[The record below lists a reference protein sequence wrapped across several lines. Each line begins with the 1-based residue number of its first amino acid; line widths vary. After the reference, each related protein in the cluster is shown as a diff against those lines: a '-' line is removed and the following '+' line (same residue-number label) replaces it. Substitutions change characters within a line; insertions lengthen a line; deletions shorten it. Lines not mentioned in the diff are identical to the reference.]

1 MERHL
6 LFLINNEWTHPVLDR
21 VLGILSCMEFW
32 IPFFVLGAVAL
43 VWRHKIRG
51 IGCIVFCALA
61 VLCNEEM
68 ISQPLKRWTA
78 KARPHQA
85 MEGVRRVDMAAIH
98 PRILGILAPM
108 RISFSPP
115 PSPTETNLRSFPSSH
130 TLNATTLG
138 VVFALFFRTQVWM
151 LLPLLMAWS
160 RVYTGAH
167 WPSDVTASIGMGL
180 VVNALLLVA
189 AEWIWSRHVARIRP
203 EWVRQHPRILLPFDW
218 PKRSTRI
225 TTQT

>member
-1 MERHL
+1 MERQL
-6 LFLINNEWTHPVLDR
+6 LFLINTQWTHHVLDR

-43 VWRHKIRG
+43 VWRHRIRG
-51 IGCIVFCALA
+51 ACCIVFCAIA
-61 VLCNEEM
+61 VLCNEEV

-85 MEGVRRVDMAAIH
+85 MEGVRRVDMAPIR
-98 PRILGILAPM
+98 PRVLGVFAPM
-108 RISFSPP
+108 QISFSHAPNP
-115 PSPTETNLRSFPSSH
+115 QDTNLRSFPSSH

-138 VVFALFFRTQVWM
+138 VVFSLFFRTQIWM

-167 WPSDVTASIGMGL
+167 WPSDVAASILIGL
-180 VVNALLLVA
+180 LINTLLLA
-189 AEWIWSRHVARIRP
+189 LAEWVWTRHVARLRP
-203 EWVRQHPRILLPFDW
+203 SWVSQHPRILLPFDW
-218 PKRSTRI
+218 PKRVPRTTTR
-225 TTQT
+225 T